1 MRSSVVPLV
10 PLSVHKGQPRPGGY
24 RYYQD
29 ACYQPQPDGAWLA
42 VSPEYCALAPAYAQD
57 SFGIAVDV
65 APPPLP
71 VYDQP
76 PIPAPGYM
84 WTPGYWA
91 WDDDTGY
98 YWVPGTWV
106 LPPERG
112 LLWTPGYW
120 GWNDGVYAF
129 HEGYWGPEVG
139 FYGGV
144 SYGFG
149 YTGAGYEGGYW
160 RGGNFFYNRTV
171 NNISNVSITNV
182 YNKTVVVNNTTNV
195 SYNGGAGGTTAQA
208 TPQQI
213 AAANQQRVPPTPQQ
227 TQHMQMAAKDPAL
240 SLNNNQGHPTVAA
253 TTHAAQLSGA
263 GVVAAHPGTPV
274 AAIAPRGHNVSG
286 VGGAVTAP
294 AGAGNAA
301 IVHGNHALPGVQ
313 SPGTAGA
320 KVAPGAN
327 TATLPGN
334 HSLPGVQP
342 PGTAGG
348 AAGTKTGT
356 SNATLPGNHAL
367 PGVQQHGGTTTGT
380 GTAMGNSTGSPPSG
394 TAATPSVNKP
404 PPHAAVT
411 PPPHAAVT
419 PPPHAAVTP
428 PPHAA
433 VTPPSPPP
441 HAALTPPPHAVVT
454 PPSPPPHAAV
464 TPPPHAAVTPPPPP
478 PHVAVTPHHR
488 LRMQRLR
495 HHAQLHRHLRAWQR
509 QRHRALADRGRRAR
523 PPSPSA
529 RRVNTAERLG
539 SARRQPPTASIARP
553 LSDRGP
559 STSLPQKAFPTSWP
573 GSPSLL
579 FTHWHVAHCRS
590 KPCSAT
596 TRRRGRARSLRGPQ
610 QMP

>member
-1 MRSSVVPLV
+1 MIGIIRAVGISAFLAIALAMPMQEAAAQDPVGGAIVGGATGAIIGGVLGGGRGAAIGAIIGGATGAAIGAEGA
-10 PLSVHKGQPRPGGY
+10 LRPGGY

-42 VSPEYCALAPAYAQD
+42 VSPEYCAVAPAYAQE
-57 SFGIAVDV
+57 SFGIAVDI

-106 LPPERG
+106 LPPEPA

-195 SYNGGAGGTTAQA
+195 SYNGGAGGTTARA

-286 VGGAVTAP
+286 VGGAGTAP
-294 AGAGNAA
+294 AGAKTGSGNAA
-301 IVHGNHALPGVQ
+301 TIHGNHALPGVQ
-313 SPGTAGA
+313 SPGATGA
-320 KVAPGAN
+320 KVAPGGN

-342 PGTAGG
+342 PGPAGTG

-356 SNATLPGNHAL
+356 SNN
-367 PGVQQHGGTTTGT
+367 
-380 GTAMGNSTGSPPSG
+380 TASFRAIMRFPVCNDWR
-394 TAATPSVNKP
+394 NK
-404 PPHAAVT
+404 
-411 PPPHAAVT
+411 
-419 PPPHAAVTP
+419 
-428 PPHAA
+428 
-433 VTPPSPPP
+433 
-441 HAALTPPPHAVVT
+441 
-454 PPSPPPHAAV
+454 
-464 TPPPHAAVTPPPPP
+464 
-478 PHVAVTPHHR
+478 
-488 LRMQRLR
+488 
-495 HHAQLHRHLRAWQR
+495 HRH
-509 QRHRALADRGRRAR
+509 RHRHR
-523 PPSPSA
+523 
-529 RRVNTAERLG
+529 
-539 SARRQPPTASIARP
+539 
-553 LSDRGP
+553 
-559 STSLPQKAFPTSWP
+559 
-573 GSPSLL
+573 
-579 FTHWHVAHCRS
+579 
-590 KPCSAT
+590 
-596 TRRRGRARSLRGPQ
+596 
-610 QMP
+610 